1 VRCAGLLST
10 CFDTGAPPPNATAT
24 AFACRIS
31 LLGNATAPSSWGYK
45 AHPLDEPAP
54 SAAAVQA
61 AYAGTVARAAAV
73 YAGGIDVL
81 VLWAQIQSTPADFA
95 GVAAELPL
103 AQAALTATGNG
114 HVRLAT
120 GGWVRPRT

>member
-1 VRCAGLLST
+1 MRCAGLLST
-10 CFDTGAPPPNATAT
+10 CFDTGVPPPNATAT